1 VLNEL
6 FDQFQTVH
14 DRRALARLIT
24 LVARDEAV
32 KEIET
37 WLNSLRATSTS
48 SSATDAVVAQ
58 AATSRSPRG
67 LPNHS
72 CVVAITGG
80 GGVGKSSLIGKLIDL
95 IRRNGQAVAVL
106 ACDPQS
112 SLTGGALLGDRIRM
126 TSRPD
131 DDGVFI
137 RSLAVPSGHEAIAP
151 NIDLMIRLLAEYGF
165 GTVILETAGAGQG
178 DTAVRSVA
186 DVVVLMLQPE
196 TGDELQ
202 WEKAGLLEVADIVVV
217 HKSDL
222 PGADRIE
229 SQLREMLNLPGSRTV
244 TVLKAS
250 ASKGQGLEELWQ
262 AIQVKAA
269 KPIDTDARHAH

>member
-1 VLNEL
+1 MGVARLLNEL
-6 FDQFQTVH
+6 FQQFQATR

-24 LVARDEAV
+24 LVARDEHIRDIA
-32 KEIET
+32 T
-37 WLNSLRATSTS
+37 WLDSSGGGAQRDERRNSRL
-48 SSATDAVVAQ
+48 VAF
-58 AATSRSPRG
+58 
-67 LPNHS
+67 
-72 CVVAITGG
+72 TGG
-80 GGVGKSSLIGKLIDL
+80 GGVGKSTLIGKLIDI
-95 IRRNGQAVAVL
+95 IRRNGERVAVL

-126 TSRPD
+126 PSRPD
-131 DDGVFI
+131 DDGVLI

-151 NIDLMIRLLAEYGF
+151 NIDLMIRLLSQFGF
-165 GTVILETAGAGQG
+165 DVVLLETAGAGQG

-186 DVVVLMLQPE
+186 DVVVVLFQPE

-217 HKSDL
+217 HKADL
-222 PGADRIE
+222 PGMDRIE
-229 SQLREMLNLPGSRTV
+229 SQLREMLNLPGSRPI

-262 AIQVKAA
+262 AVQARG
-269 KPIDTDARHAH
+269 ARHAF

>member
-1 VLNEL
+1 VGAKQVLDEL
-6 FDQFQTVH
+6 LDRLRRH

-24 LVARDEAV
+24 LAARDEATEEL
-32 KEIET
+32 KQR
-37 WLNSLRATSTS
+37 LPAATPGATTPDTS
-48 SSATDAVVAQ
+48 STPC
-58 AATSRSPRG
+58 R
-67 LPNHS
+67 
-72 CVVAITGG
+72 VVAITGG
-80 GGVGKSSLIGKLIDL
+80 GGVGKSSLIGKMIDV
-95 IRRNGQAVAVL
+95 IRRNGRSVAVL

-126 TSRPD
+126 PSRPD

-151 NIDLMIRLLAEYGF
+151 NIDIIIQLLRQFGF
-165 GTVILETAGAGQG
+165 ETIVLETAGAGQG

-186 DVVVLMLQPE
+186 DVVVVLLQPE

-202 WEKAGLLEVADIVVV
+202 WEKAGQLEVADIVVV

-229 SQLREMLNLPGSRTV
+229 SQLREMLNMPGSRAV
-244 TVLKAS
+244 TVLRAS
-250 ASKGQGLEELWQ
+250 ASKGNGVDELWQ
-262 AIQVKAA
+262 AIQA
-269 KPIDTDARHAH
+269 K